1 MADNQ
6 TLTIQLQAKDNASK
20 QIQDAGRKISDAVKG
35 IGDAAKKISTYS
47 AAALAGMTAFAV
59 KSVKDM
65 GSLAEEIDNMQK
77 RTGLATASISALRL
91 AADQTSVPIDAMELG
106 MKKLGINIL
115 DMQDAGV
122 KAQKSIKDLGLKFKD
137 IQDLPIEKQFFT
149 IGNAI
154 AKLDDPTER
163 VRKSVELFG
172 KAGTDLLPIFGE
184 GSMTLQEWTKKAE
197 EMGVML
203 DSKTIDSALK
213 ADQAFDD
220 FEGTV
225 KGLVNTAAQN
235 FLPVVTEM
243 VEGLTPLIQQ
253 VGNWVK
259 QNPELVKQIAEWTV
273 KLLAAGAALGP
284 FVKLM
289 EGLSATM
296 SVAKSIGEVSTALKI
311 LTGVGLGGWGLALA
325 AIIASLTWILM
336 NWEEVSTGIES
347 IAKKLGL
354 ISETSKEAQL
364 ELSRLQQV
372 SVRVGNEIG
381 TKSQIDPKYYGAPKS
396 IMDKNFGSYL
406 GVTAEARGA
415 VGKET
420 ISAGTPGFFGGTGF
434 LGMFANGGRP
444 GMGRPSI
451 VGENGPEL
459 FVPDQVGTVIPNSR
473 LGGSSVNITITG
485 NTLLDHN
492 AAEKIGDM
500 IFDKLRLQQRIS

>member
-1 MADNQ
+1 MSDNR
-6 TLTIQLQAKDNASK
+6 TLTVQLEAQDNASRD
-20 QIQDAGRKISDAVKG
+20 IQAAGKKISDAVKG
-35 IGDAAKKISTYS
+35 IGDAMKKVSAFS
-47 AAALAGMTAFAV
+47 AAALAGITAFAV

-65 GSLAEEIDNMQK
+65 GSLAEEMDNMQK
-77 RTGLATASISALRL
+77 RTGLATSSISALRL
-91 AADQTSVPIDAMELG
+91 AADQTSVPLDAMELG
-106 MKKLGINIL
+106 MKKLGVNIL
-115 DMQDAGV
+115 NMQDAGY
-122 KAQKSIKDLGLKFKD
+122 KAQKTITDLGLKFKD
-137 IQDLPIEKQFFT
+137 IQDQPIEKQFFT

-163 VRKSVELFG
+163 VRKSIELFG

-184 GSMTLQEWTKKAE
+184 GSMSLKEWTKKAE
-197 EMGVML
+197 EMGLML
-203 DSKTIDSALK
+203 DEKAIKSALE

-220 FEGTV
+220 FEGTL

-235 FLPVVTEM
+235 FLPVVTQM

-253 VGNWVK
+253 VGDWVK
-259 QNPELVKQIAEWTV
+259 QNPELVKQIAEWTI
-273 KLLAAGAALGP
+273 KILAAGAALGP

-354 ISETSKEAQL
+354 ISETSRDAQI

-372 SVRVGNEIG
+372 SVKVGNEIG
-381 TKSQIDPKYYGAPKS
+381 TVSKINPKYYGSAKT
-396 IMDKNFGSYL
+396 IMDPNYDSYL
-406 GVTAEARGA
+406 NLTTRDMSND
-415 VGKET
+415 K
-420 ISAGTPGFFGGTGF
+420 ISAGNSGLFGGTGF
-434 LGMFANGGRP
+434 LGLFANGGRP
-444 GMGRPSI
+444 PVGQPSV
-451 VGENGPEL
+451 VGEQGPEI
-459 FVPDQVGTVIPNSR
+459 FVPDQAGTVLPNSR
-473 LGGSSVNITITG
+473 VGGSSINITVTG
-485 NTLLDHN
+485 NYLLDHN

-500 IFDKLRLQQRIS
+500 IFDKLRLQQRI

>member
-20 QIQDAGRKISDAVKG
+20 QIQDASKKISDAVKG

-381 TKSQIDPKYYGAPKS
+381 TKSQIDPKYYGSAKT
-396 IMDKNFGSYL
+396 IMDPNYDKYL
-406 GVTAEARGA
+406 NLTTRD
-415 VGKET
+415 KSQDK
-420 ISAGTPGFFGGTGF
+420 ISAVTPGLFGGTGF
-434 LGMFANGGRP
+434 LGLYANGGRP
-444 GMGRPSI
+444 GMGKPSI

>member
-6 TLTIQLQAKDNASK
+6 TLTIQLEAKDDASRK
-20 QIQDAGRKISDAVKG
+20 IQDAGKKISDAVKG
-35 IGDAAKKISTYS
+35 IGDAAKKISVFS
-47 AAALAGMTAFAV
+47 AAALAGITAFAV

-65 GSLAEEIDNMQK
+65 GSLAEEVDNMQK
-77 RTGLATASISALRL
+77 RTGLATSSISALKL
-91 AADQTSVPIDAMELG
+91 AADQTSVPISAMELG
-106 MKKLGINIL
+106 MKKLGVNIL

-137 IQDLPIEKQFFT
+137 IQDQPIEKQFFT

-163 VRKSVELFG
+163 VRKSIELFG

-184 GSMTLQEWTKKAE
+184 GSMSLQEWTKKAE

-220 FEGTV
+220 FEGTM
-225 KGLVNTAAQN
+225 KGLVKTAAQN

-325 AIIASLTWILM
+325 AVIGSLTWILM

-354 ISETSKEAQL
+354 ITETSKDAQL
-364 ELSRLQQV
+364 ELSRLQTTT
-372 SVRVGNEIG
+372 VRVGNEIG
-381 TKSQIDPKYYGAPKS
+381 KLTTVNPKYYGSAKT
-396 IMDKNFGSYL
+396 IMDPDYDKYMNLTTRDKSQD
-406 GVTAEARGA
+406 
-415 VGKET
+415 K
-420 ISAGTPGFFGGTGF
+420 ISQATGMFGGTGF
-434 LGMFANGGRP
+434 LGLFANGGRP
-444 GMGRPSI
+444 GVGKPSI

-459 FVPDQVGTVIPNSR
+459 FVPDQSGTVLPNSR
-473 LGGSSVNITITG
+473 MGGSTVNITITG
-485 NTLLDHN
+485 NTLLDHS

-500 IFDKLRLQQRIS
+500 IFDKLRLQQRF